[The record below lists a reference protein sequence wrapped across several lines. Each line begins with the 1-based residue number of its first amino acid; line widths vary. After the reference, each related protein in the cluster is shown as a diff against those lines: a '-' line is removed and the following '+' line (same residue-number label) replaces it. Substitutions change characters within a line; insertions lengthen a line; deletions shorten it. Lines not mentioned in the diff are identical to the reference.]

1 MGYDQDEKTGRPVI
15 GALDVQDAFL
25 QVPQEREVQ
34 ISAPQG
40 RYRVL
45 RNLPGQRIGA
55 KAWYE
60 HIRSYLVEEQ
70 GFQFDVVNPCL
81 GKKVEGR
88 EMISLLIHVDDI
100 MFTGRSKVVDEFT
113 TELKK
118 HLRWTSI
125 KQRMWVTP
133 SVSSRESMR
142 WLMRVWSSLDST
154 QPT

>member
-1 MGYDQDEKTGRPVI
+1 M
-15 GALDVQDAFL
+15 
-25 QVPQEREVQ
+25 
-34 ISAPQG
+34 
-40 RYRVL
+40 
-45 RNLPGQRIGA
+45 
-55 KAWYE
+55 
-60 HIRSYLVEEQ
+60 EEQ